1 MKCAC
6 QKPPAASPAPPE
18 VPPCHIKKTMHFYPG
33 DFDAFWRRRWHEK
46 SFNQFNCL
54 DTEIAVCLCYST
66 YEVFFCEGRHFTFPL
81 KWVGEKGWSL

>member
-33 DFDAFWRRRWHEK
+33 DFDAFWRRRWHRRPRHYKIRGSDDESEPLIHFDEFVNALK
-46 SFNQFNCL
+46 PRFKL
-54 DTEIAVCLCYST
+54 AG
-66 YEVFFCEGRHFTFPL
+66 FF
-81 KWVGEKGWSL
+81 